1 MSLWDDHVQ
10 LVKDLAKPG
19 NDILQQLTAE
29 DCHILHM
36 LIGVIGEV
44 LELELAVITQ
54 DHELT
59 AAEVVEEL
67 GDIEFYLTGLCIS
80 FSIDPSTDASTNKIG
95 TLAQLRIAAEDL
107 LTAIKRYII
116 YNQRDK
122 YDNVRGALE
131 YLRKCLRSYY
141 TTHDIPQGEVLH
153 KNIIK
158 LRKRYGETYSD
169 TAAKARKD
177 KNA

>member
-1 MSLWDDHVQ
+1 MSLWNDHIQ

-59 AAEVVEEL
+59 AAEVIEEL
-67 GDIEFYLTGLCIS
+67 GDIEFFLTGLCIS
-80 FSIDPSTDASTNKIG
+80 LNVDPGADESTNKVG

-107 LTAIKRYII
+107 LTVIKRYII

-122 YDNVRGALE
+122 YDELRKALE
-131 YLRKCLRSYY
+131 HFRKCLRTYY
-141 TTHDIPQGEVLH
+141 ITHDISQGEVLH
-153 KNIIK
+153 KNIMK

-169 TAAKARKD
+169 AAAKARKD